1 MLFVK
6 DFRTTTGSY
15 ILTLQDS
22 VTNEL
27 SEKIYNFNSKE
38 FDGQAGVA
46 ALKMLKDI
54 KNGKYKLSM
63 NINANR
69 KTAALLKMLDQF
81 RRYGHAVIDFNMF
94 DNYSNSYFTEKYYG
108 YYRDKDYKIIYVAD
122 YKVDVLGN
130 VKIVKIKETANPNDE
145 NYDIIVK
152 RHKKLIKKTGKFN
165 GIKFH
170 KFNRVQFFALT
181 LITRKRID
189 ISRL

>member
-1 MLFVK
+1 MLFIK
-6 DFRTTTGSY
+6 DFRNTAKSY

-22 VTNEL
+22 VTNEI
-27 SEKIYNFNSKE
+27 SEKVYDFNSEE
-38 FDGQAGVA
+38 FDSQAGIA

-54 KNGKYKLSM
+54 KNDKYRLSM

-69 KTAALLKMLDQF
+69 KTAALLKILDQF

-94 DNYSNSYFTEKYYG
+94 DNYSDSYFTDKYYG
-108 YYRDKDYKIIYVAD
+108 YYHNKDYKIIYVAD
-122 YKVDVLGN
+122 YEVDVLGKI
-130 VKIVKIKETANPNDE
+130 KIVKIKETAKTDDE
-145 NYDIIVK
+145 NYDTIVK
-152 RHKKLIKKTGKFN
+152 RHKKIIRKTGRFY

-189 ISRL
+189 ISKL